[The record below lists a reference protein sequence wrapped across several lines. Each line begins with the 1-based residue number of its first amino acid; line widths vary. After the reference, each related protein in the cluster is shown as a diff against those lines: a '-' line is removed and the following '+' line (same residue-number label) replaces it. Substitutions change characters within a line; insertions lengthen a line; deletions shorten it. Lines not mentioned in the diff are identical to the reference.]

1 MFVRAGSWS
10 CGGRALRFVV
20 GLGVALALAGCTT
33 PGPYTWV
40 QSLPVANN
48 QPPPYVVAAG
58 DLLDVRV
65 YNEERSSARGRVR
78 LDGRITLPLLGDV
91 VAVGK
96 PPALLAQEIQEKL
109 KGFLQAPVVTVQVED
124 VHPSSFSMIGEVT
137 RPGVFP
143 LPPNTGLLEAL
154 AVGGGLTQYA
164 DDEGIYVLRKNP
176 PQRIRVTY
184 QQLIDNEPHAVAF
197 KLLDGDVIVVE

>member
-10 CGGRALRFVV
+10 YGGRALRFV
-20 GLGVALALAGCTT
+20 GRLGVALSLAGCSAT
-33 PGPYTWV
+33 GPYTWV
-40 QSLPVANN
+40 QTLPVASP
-48 QPPPYVVAAG
+48 QPQPYVVAPG

-65 YNEERSSARGRVR
+65 YNEERISVRGRVR

-91 VAVGK
+91 VASGK
-96 PPALLAQEIQEKL
+96 PPALLAQEIQGQL
-109 KGFLQAPVVTVQVED
+109 KSFLQAPVVTVQVED
-124 VHPSSFSMIGEVT
+124 MHPSSFSMIGEVT

-154 AVGGGLTQYA
+154 ALGGGLTQYA

-176 PQRIRVTY
+176 AQRIRVTY
-184 QQLIDNEPHAVAF
+184 QQLMDNEPHAAAF